1 MATFALYNYE
11 FEQLPDDDFFGQ
23 PLRKNCLKKASPI
36 GKQDSVSCSWTTIRH
51 KTTDL
56 RKQKGDTIYSSIHCE
71 T

>member
-36 GKQDSVSCSWTTIRH
+36 GKQDLVSCSWTTIPAQNH
-51 KTTDL
+51 
-56 RKQKGDTIYSSIHCE
+56 
-71 T
+71 